1 MSVAVGLWTHALVSG
16 EKEVVV
22 PSADLKIT
30 NAALGDVLADENS
43 RTSVKLV
50 FRKIVAQEDSD
61 NDAEENEEDS
71 VPTSTTFVCSLT
83 PGKVEQ
89 AVLDII
95 LMDEEEYLF
104 EVVGKNT
111 VYLTGYYIDQSSD
124 QPPYDLDGMDSD
136 DDNEDAYDLREVS
149 SDVEMHPDELDG
161 MESDASRFEEV
172 KEDAPKG
179 NKRPRESDATSEK
192 TTSKTEKKKKK
203 QKLDTDGANEKAE
216 KEKSEKRKEKA
227 KEEKATERELPGGL
241 KIKDSKIGTGP
252 AAKKGQTI
260 SMRYI
265 GKLQNGKTFDSN
277 TKGKPFTF
285 HLGRGEVIKG
295 WDEGLVGIQ
304 VGGERI
310 LTIPPAMAYGKKGTD
325 GIPGNSTLTFEVKRL
340 DLSLSYFE
348 LWLIFNVLLI
358 PDVLGWSHTI
368 SSVIE
373 LKKPLQEQLV
383 S

>member
-325 GIPGNSTLTFEVKRL
+325 GIPGNSTLTFEVKCVK
-340 DLSLSYFE
+340 
-348 LWLIFNVLLI
+348 IN
-358 PDVLGWSHTI
+358 
-368 SSVIE
+368 
-373 LKKPLQEQLV
+373 
-383 S
+383 

>member
-1 MSVAVGLWTHALVSG
+1 MSVAVGLWTHALVPG

-179 NKRPRESDATSEK
+179 NKRPRESDATPEK
-192 TTSKTEKKKKK
+192 TTPKTEKKKKK

-216 KEKSEKRKEKA
+216 KEKSEKKKEKA

-325 GIPGNSTLTFEVKRL
+325 GIPGNSTLTFEVKCVK
-340 DLSLSYFE
+340 
-348 LWLIFNVLLI
+348 IN
-358 PDVLGWSHTI
+358 
-368 SSVIE
+368 
-373 LKKPLQEQLV
+373 
-383 S
+383 